1 MRKGISIFFL
11 SITLASGVFISSITF
26 FKGNLLILSGPL
38 ALWVGIVSLPKE
50 PKEELAKQHKK
61 SRRIRKNTNPQQ
73 NILSL
78 RILITTLV
86 WALAVAALWAIIN
99 QPAEAISDAQI
110 DKAMKD
116 AAALFK
122 EGKYDEALAR
132 FWSVQIPEFFPNRLA
147 QKYHNIGLI
156 QLKLNKTKQAEAAL
170 QKAVF
175 YDPKDFD
182 AYYLLIRLAYES
194 EQYSEALKYLNQA
207 KLQLR
212 EGESLPDKFCFFED
226 NLKNLNKQP

>member
-38 ALWVGIVSLPKE
+38 ALWAGIVSFPQETKE
-50 PKEELAKQHKK
+50 KLVKQHKK
-61 SRRIRKNTNPQQ
+61 SRRIRKNSNPQQ

-78 RILITTLV
+78 RLLITILV
-86 WALAVAALWAIIN
+86 WALAVAALWARID
-99 QPAEAISDAQI
+99 QPADAISDAQI
-110 DKAMKD
+110 DKAMQE
-116 AAALFK
+116 AAGLFK

-132 FWSVQIPEFFPNRLA
+132 FWSIQIPEFFPNRLA

-156 QLKLNKTKQAEAAL
+156 QLKLNKTEQAEAAL
-170 QKAVF
+170 QKAIY
-175 YDPKDFD
+175 YDHKDFD
-182 AYYLLIRLAYES
+182 AYYLLIHLAYES

-212 EGESLPDKFCFFED
+212 ESESLPDKFRFFKD
-226 NLKNLNKQP
+226 NLENLSK

>member
-38 ALWVGIVSLPKE
+38 ALWAGIVSLPQKTKE
-50 PKEELAKQHKK
+50 KPVKQHKK
-61 SRRIRKNTNPQQ
+61 SRRIRKNSNQPQ
-73 NILSL
+73 NRLSP
-78 RILITTLV
+78 RILITVLV
-86 WALAVAALWAIIN
+86 WALAVAVLWARIN

-175 YDPKDFD
+175 YNPKDFD

-194 EQYSEALKYLNQA
+194 EQYSEAIKYLNQA
-207 KLQLR
+207 KMQLR
-212 EGESLPDKFCFFED
+212 ESESLPDKFRFFED
-226 NLKNLNKQP
+226 KLENLSK